1 MKQSF
6 IIRHFLL
13 FVLIALTF
21 GIRNG
26 NAQPS
31 VSLIKIA
38 VAPEHADWIY
48 KTGEKVRFDVSVT
61 KNNILLKDI
70 EIRYEIS
77 EDMTPARKSGTLTLK
92 DGKTVL
98 DAGSMKT
105 PGFLRCQVFVTLDGK
120 KYESRATAGFDPE
133 KIQPVAVLPDDFIQ
147 FWENAKAENAK
158 IPMNPRVTLLP
169 ERCTD
174 KVNVYHV
181 GLQNGSQGS
190 YFYGILCIPKAPGKY
205 PALLQ
210 VPGAGIRPYNGLIG
224 PAENG
229 AITFEVG
236 IHGLPVN
243 LPAQVYNDLSNGALN
258 GYPSFNMN
266 DKNRYYYKR
275 VYLGCVRSIDFI
287 YSLPEFD
294 GATLVVTGG
303 SQGGALSIV
312 TAGLDSRVTGLAS
325 FYPALCDLT
334 GYIHGRAGG
343 WPHLFKNTDKND
355 KYTALCVETAGYYDV
370 VNFARQIKVPGYY
383 SFGYNDMVC
392 PPTTTYSAYN
402 VISAPKSLLI
412 MEETAHWTY
421 PEQNNKVWAWINQAL
436 KN

>member
-13 FVLIALTF
+13 LIVIAASAWKVS
-21 GIRNG
+21 
-26 NAQPS
+26 AQPA
-31 VSLIKIA
+31 VALIKIA

-48 KTGEKVRFDVSVT
+48 KTGENVRFDVSVT
-61 KNNILLKDI
+61 KNNILLKNI

-77 EDMTPARKSGTLTLK
+77 EDMMPPHKSGTLVLK

-98 DAGSMKT
+98 EAGSMKT
-105 PGFLRCQVFVTLDGK
+105 PGFLRCRVFVK
-120 KYESRATAGFDPE
+120 HEEKEYEGLATAGLDPG
-133 KIQPVAVLPDDFIQ
+133 KIQPVAKLPDDFVR
-147 FWENAKAENAK
+147 FWENAKEENAR
-158 IPMNPRVTLLP
+158 IPMNPRLTLLP

-181 GLQNGSQGS
+181 GIQNGNWGS
-190 YFYGILCIPKAPGKY
+190 YFYGILCVPKAPGKY

-210 VPGAGIRPYNGLIG
+210 VPGAGIRPYNGLVSQ
-224 PAENG
+224 AENG

-236 IHGLPVN
+236 IHSIPVN
-243 LPAQVYNDLSNGALN
+243 LPVQVYKDLANGALS
-258 GYPSFNMN
+258 GYSSSNMD

-294 GATLVVTGG
+294 GSTLIVTGG

-312 TAGLDSRVTGLAS
+312 TAGLDPRVTGLAS

-343 WPHLFKNTDKND
+343 WPHLFKDADKND
-355 KYTALCVETAGYYDV
+355 KALASKIETAGYYDV

-402 VISAPKSLLI
+402 VVAAPKSLLI
-412 MEETAHWTY
+412 VEETAHWTY
-421 PEQNNKVWAWINQAL
+421 PEQNGKIWAWINQML
-436 KN
+436 HSK